1 MPQPKL
7 SIVITLYNEEDNV
20 NPLLQQL
27 YQALEGYAYE
37 IILVDDGSTDQTIE
51 MIKLLASERVR
62 LLVFY
67 KNYGQTSAMAA
78 GIEQAQGE
86 YIVTMD
92 GDLQNDPTDIA
103 MMLNKLEKEG
113 WDVVAGRRANRQDGL
128 VLRKIPSK
136 IANAIIRKLTGVYL
150 NDYGCTL
157 KIFKHKIAKNL
168 GLYGQLHRFVP
179 VLAKLHGAK
188 ITEVD
193 VKHHA
198 RIHGQ
203 SKYGLGRT
211 FKVMS
216 DLLLMI
222 FFQKYLQQPM
232 HLFGA
237 AGILAFL
244 MGVLVNFYL
253 LVVKLFGQDIGGR
266 PLLVLGA
273 MLIITGI
280 QLVTFGIIVE
290 LLMRVYFESQN
301 KKPYNIKEIYIGQA
315 RTEKV
320 Y

>member
-1 MPQPKL
+1 MHQPKL
-7 SIVITLYNEEDNV
+7 SIVITLFNEEDNV
-20 NPLLQQL
+20 NPLLQKL
-27 YQALEGYAYE
+27 YQALEGYEYE

-51 MIKLLASERVR
+51 MIKLFANERVR

-92 GDLQNDPTDIA
+92 GDLQNDPTDIP
-103 MMLNKLEKEG
+103 MMLAKLEEEG
-113 WDVVAGRRANRQDGL
+113 WDVVAGRRAKRQDGL

-157 KIFKHKIAKNL
+157 KIFKYKIAKNL

-211 FKVMS
+211 FRVMS

-244 MGVLVNFYL
+244 IGVLVNFYL

-273 MLIITGI
+273 MLIIAGI

-315 RTEKV
+315 RTEKA

>member
-1 MPQPKL
+1 MDQPKL
-7 SIVITLYNEEDNV
+7 SVVITLFNEEDNI
-20 NPLLQQL
+20 NPLLLQL

-51 MIKLLASERVR
+51 MIKLFANERVR

-67 KNYGQTSAMAA
+67 KNYGQTSAIAA
-78 GIEQAQGE
+78 GIEQAQGA

-92 GDLQNDPTDIA
+92 GDLQNDPTDIPL
-103 MMLNKLEKEG
+103 MLAKMEKEG
-113 WDVVAGRRANRQDGL
+113 WDVIAGRRANRQDGL
-128 VLRKIPSK
+128 LFRKIPSK
-136 IANAIIRKLTGVYL
+136 IANALIRKLTGVYL

-157 KIFKHKIAKNL
+157 KIFKSKIAKNL

-244 MGVLVNFYL
+244 LGVAVNFYL
-253 LVVKLFGQDIGGR
+253 LVVKILGQDIGGR

-273 MLIITGI
+273 MLIIAGI

>member
-1 MPQPKL
+1 MDQPKL
-7 SIVITLYNEEDNV
+7 SVVITLFNEEDNV
-20 NPLLQQL
+20 NPLLLQL
-27 YQALEGYAYE
+27 YQALEGYDYE

-51 MIKLLASERVR
+51 MIKLFANERVR

-67 KNYGQTSAMAA
+67 KNYGQTSAIAA
-78 GIEQAQGE
+78 GIDQAQGQ

-92 GDLQNDPTDIA
+92 GDLQNDPSDIP
-103 MMLNKLEKEG
+103 MMLAKMEKEG
-113 WDVVAGRRANRQDGL
+113 WDVIAGRRANRQDGL
-128 VLRKIPSK
+128 LLRKIPSK
-136 IANAIIRKLTGVYL
+136 LANALIRKLTGVYL

-157 KIFKHKIAKNL
+157 KIFKSKIAKNL

-193 VKHHA
+193 VKHHP

-244 MGVLVNFYL
+244 MGVVVNFYL
-253 LVVKLFGQDIGGR
+253 LVVKILGQDIGGR

-273 MLIITGI
+273 MLIIAGI

-301 KKPYNIKEIYIGQA
+301 KKPYNIKEIYIGQS
-315 RTEKV
+315 RTAKV
-320 Y
+320 F